1 MGRVVEKVRFRER
14 VADHADA
21 AYWRVRHWWMD
32 TDMGAQVRITL
43 LCVAVLLVI
52 LQLIR
57 VTVEATMPAP
67 PTEPV
72 KAIYWWVVQ
81 LIILIVSAIISYA
94 LRPKPQEPKPEQFDS
109 PIVED
114 GHSVL
119 EVHGDV
125 WIKEE
130 FIGAQ
135 RVVGKEPIKQK
146 GKK

>member
-14 VADHADA
+14 VADNADA
-21 AYWRVRHWWMD
+21 VYWRVRHWWMD
-32 TDMGAQVRITL
+32 TRSGTEVKIAL
-43 LCVAVLLVI
+43 LCMAVLVVIMQLV
-52 LQLIR
+52 R
-57 VTVEATMPAP
+57 VSIQALMPAP
-67 PTEPV
+67 DEPV

-94 LRPKPQEPKPEQFDS
+94 LRPKPQAPKPEQFDT
-109 PIVED
+109 PTVED

-119 EVHGDV
+119 ELYGDV
-125 WIKEE
+125 WVKEE

-135 RVVGKEPIKQK
+135 RVVGKEAIKSK